1 MLLLAISTLVWGQ
14 TFSLN
19 ERSALKTILNHA
31 AIYCEKLK
39 SAVFRYFCEEEIVE
53 TITNLKGK
61 SSQNAYT
68 YDYQIIGNKGK
79 FKEKRNLILDNG
91 KKVNK
96 KNQKVKSNVYSFYSV
111 FSPIVLFSRENQKA
125 YFYQLL
131 GEEEIDGIMT
141 VKLKVEPRTNRK
153 EYMRGE
159 IIWLDKSDYSIL
171 KIEMDP
177 VNFKSFEN
185 LQSQAEKLKA
195 NLELIDIHWYGEKVK
210 GIRFPSKTEI
220 REIYH
225 RPENPFKGIGSDYQ
239 HIYTIFVF
247 RNYRFFEVSVNKIEA
262 KSVDIEVK

>member
-96 KNQKVKSNVYSFYSV
+96 KKQ
-111 FSPIVLFSRENQKA
+111 R
-125 YFYQLL
+125 
-131 GEEEIDGIMT
+131 
-141 VKLKVEPRTNRK
+141 
-153 EYMRGE
+153 
-159 IIWLDKSDYSIL
+159 LD
-171 KIEMDP
+171 
-177 VNFKSFEN
+177 
-185 LQSQAEKLKA
+185 
-195 NLELIDIHWYGEKVK
+195 H
-210 GIRFPSKTEI
+210 
-220 REIYH
+220 
-225 RPENPFKGIGSDYQ
+225 
-239 HIYTIFVF
+239 
-247 RNYRFFEVSVNKIEA
+247 
-262 KSVDIEVK
+262 